1 MVLPIEGE
9 MPKGRG
15 GLYFM
20 KKKYI
25 NPEIKTIELL
35 SNTMML
41 SISGNKDLE
50 GTQFGGTTTGQDADA
65 QGRRNDWAD
74 PWN

>member
-1 MVLPIEGE
+1 
-9 MPKGRG
+9 
-15 GLYFM
+15 M

-41 SISGNKDLE
+41 SISTERYASED
-50 GTQFGGTTTGQDADA
+50 DALST
-65 QGRRNDWAD
+65 GRRDDRVDDWTD

>member
-1 MVLPIEGE
+1 
-9 MPKGRG
+9 
-15 GLYFM
+15 M

-41 SISGNKDLE
+41 SISSNE
-50 GTQFGGTTTGQDADA
+50 GLQGTKFSDEAATGKDADA
-65 QGRRNDWAD
+65 RGRRDGWDN

>member
-1 MVLPIEGE
+1 
-9 MPKGRG
+9 
-15 GLYFM
+15 M

-35 SNTMML
+35 SNTTMM
-41 SISGNKDLE
+41 SISGKDSLE
-50 GTQFGGTTTGQDADA
+50 GTTYGGTTSGKDADA
-65 QGRRNDWAD
+65 QGRRNGWDD

>member
-35 SNTMML
+35 SNTTMM
-41 SISGNKDLE
+41 SISEPRIGDGFASGE
-50 GTQFGGTTTGQDADA
+50 DALST
-65 QGRRNDWAD
+65 GRRNTGADDWAD